1 MEDVIV
7 WSDIYSLGIGEIDNQ
22 HKKFF
27 EVARKFHTD
36 VLNSEGEEA
45 VEEAL
50 NFLKNYALKHFQS
63 EEAFMNQYDYPRIE
77 KHRQLHEE
85 YIEKFDTLADEFNT
99 SGSSQDLAEEVL
111 AMTQNWLVDH
121 ILDEDSHYAKH
132 VKPLLK

>member
-7 WSDIYSLGIGEIDNQ
+7 WSDRYSIGIDEIDNQ

-27 EVARKFHTD
+27 EVAGKFHTD

-50 NFLKNYALKHFQS
+50 NFLKNYALKHFKS
-63 EEAFMNQYDYPRIE
+63 EEALMNQYDYPQIE
-77 KHRQLHEE
+77 KHKKLHQE
-85 YIEKFDTLADEFNT
+85 YLEKFDYLADEYST

-111 AMTQNWLVDH
+111 TMTQNWLVDH
-121 ILDEDSHYAKH
+121 ILDEDSHYATH
-132 VKPLLK
+132 VKPFLK